1 MEWYEHIRL
10 IPEKYVG
17 KIGDGSS
24 PDDGIYVLLKG
35 LIDCSV
41 DEFEMG
47 YAKKLEIENNSLV
60 LCNI

>member
-10 IPEKYVG
+10 NPEKYVG

-24 PDDGIYVLLKG
+24 PDDGIYTLLKG

-41 DEFEMG
+41 DEYEMG
-47 YAKKLEIENNSLV
+47 RGFKCEMQLDCQSV
-60 LCNI
+60 LMF